1 MRIWQK
7 YAAEFFGT
15 FILVGGGTGAIIS
28 VGSTTGMD
36 VFAISVGFGL
46 ALLVA
51 LYAVGRISG
60 GHFNPAVSLAAF
72 LDRRIGLIDMGGY
85 WVMQV
90 AGALSASALL
100 AWVYSRQYVSFTY
113 TNLSRDQG
121 INELSGFVVEAVLT
135 LVFVFAVLALS
146 KSEAPTKYI
155 GMAGA
160 YATVELVGYVMT
172 GASVNPARS
181 LAPALVGGVWDGFW
195 VFIAGPALGAIV
207 AWALYK
213 IIVEGDVKLG
223 DDVVAI
229 KEDVEEEADRI
240 EDRFERRFE
249 KDDDRFDRD

>member
-36 VFAISVGFGL
+36 AFAISIGFGL

-51 LYAVGRISG
+51 LYVVGRISG

-72 LDRRIGLIDMGGY
+72 LDRRIGLLDMGGY

-90 AGALSASALL
+90 AGAVSASALL

-135 LVFVFAVLALS
+135 LVFVFAVLALG
-146 KSEAPTKYI
+146 KSE
-155 GMAGA
+155 
-160 YATVELVGYVMT
+160 
-172 GASVNPARS
+172 
-181 LAPALVGGVWDGFW
+181 
-195 VFIAGPALGAIV
+195 
-207 AWALYK
+207 
-213 IIVEGDVKLG
+213 
-223 DDVVAI
+223 
-229 KEDVEEEADRI
+229 
-240 EDRFERRFE
+240 
-249 KDDDRFDRD
+249 

>member
-1 MRIWQK
+1 MKIWQR

-28 VGSTTGMD
+28 VGSSVGMD
-36 VFAISVGFGL
+36 AFAIAVSFGI

-51 LYAVGRISG
+51 LYAVGRVSD

-72 LDRRIGLIDMGGY
+72 LDRRIGLLDMAGY

-100 AWVYSRQYVSFTY
+100 AWVYSRQYVSYTY
-113 TNLSRDQG
+113 TNLGRSQG
-121 INELSGFVVEAVLT
+121 INELAGFIAEAVLT
-135 LVFVFAVLALS
+135 LVFVFAVLALGKNDS
-146 KSEAPTKYI
+146 PTKYI

-160 YATVELVGYVMT
+160 YTVVVLVGIVMT

-181 LAPALVGGVWDGFW
+181 LAPAVLGGVWDGFW

-207 AWALYK
+207 AWALYR
-213 IIVEGDVKLG
+213 IMIEGDVTLS
-223 DDVVAI
+223 DDMAALAENV
-229 KEDVEEEADRI
+229 EDEVEGAA
-240 EDRFERRFE
+240 E
-249 KDDDRFDRD
+249 KVEDRFDRD

>member
-36 VFAISVGFGL
+36 AFAISVGFGL

-72 LDRRIGLIDMGGY
+72 LDRRIGLIDMTGY
-85 WVMQV
+85 WVMQA

-100 AWVYSRQYVSFTY
+100 AWVYSRLYVSYTY

-121 INELSGFVVEAVLT
+121 VNELSGFIIEAVLT
-135 LVFVFAVLALS
+135 LVFVFAVLALG

-181 LAPALVGGVWDGFW
+181 LAPALVGGIWDGFW

-213 IIVEGDVKLG
+213 VIVEGDVKLG
-223 DDVVAI
+223 DDVVGL
-229 KEDVEEEADRI
+229 KEEVLEV
-240 EDRFERRFE
+240 
-249 KDDDRFDRD
+249 KDEVPELGDIG

>member
-1 MRIWQK
+1 MKIWQK
-7 YAAEFFGT
+7 YAAEFLGT

-51 LYAVGRISG
+51 LYAVGHLSG
-60 GHFNPAVSLAAF
+60 GHFNPAVSLAAY
-72 LDRRIGLIDMGGY
+72 LDRRIGLLDMVGY
-85 WVMQV
+85 WVMQL
-90 AGALSASALL
+90 AGALAASALL
-100 AWVYSRQYVSFTY
+100 AWIYTRLYVSYTY
-113 TNLSRDQG
+113 TTLGRGQG
-121 INELSGFVVEAVLT
+121 INELAGFVVEAVLT
-135 LVFVFAVLALS
+135 LVFVFAVLALG
-146 KSEAPTKYI
+146 KSEAPAKYI

-160 YATVELVGYVMT
+160 FALVQLVGYVMT

-181 LAPALVGGVWDGFW
+181 LAPALVGGTWDGFW

-223 DDVVAI
+223 DDVVAL
-229 KEDVEEEADRI
+229 KEDAEDTVERI
-240 EDRFERRFE
+240 EDKIE
-249 KDDDRFDRD
+249 DRFDRD

>member
-1 MRIWQK
+1 MFRK
-7 YAAEFFGT
+7 LAAECFGT
-15 FILVGGGTGAIIS
+15 FWLVFGGCGSALIAAGFPE
-28 VGSTTGMD
+28 VGIGLLGVSL
-36 VFAISVGFGL
+36 AFGL
-46 ALLVA
+46 TVLTMAYAL
-51 LYAVGRISG
+51 GPISG

-72 LDRRIGLIDMGGY
+72 LDRRIDLVDMVGY

-135 LVFVFAVLALS
+135 LVFVFAVLALG
-146 KSEAPTKYI
+146 KSESPNKYI

-160 YATVELVGYVMT
+160 YAVVQLVGYVMT

-181 LAPALVGGVWDGFW
+181 LAPALVGNIWNGFW

-213 IIVEGDVKLG
+213 VIVEGDVRLS
-223 DDVVAI
+223 DDMVAI
-229 KEDVEEEADRI
+229 KEDVEDEADRI
-240 EDRFERRFE
+240 EDRIEERFERRFD
-249 KDDDRFDRD
+249 KDDD